1 MLTKPFT
8 YEGNTL
14 YVNLSTSAWG
24 YAYFTLIDQEGNRYS
39 SAEYFGNSTRKHI
52 RLPEDA
58 VAKNAGKP
66 VRLEVRLRDADF
78 YSFRFANE

>member
-14 YVNLSTSAWG
+14 YVNFSTSAWG
-24 YAYFTLIDQEGNRYS
+24 HAYFSLVDENNV
-39 SAEYFGNSTRKHI
+39 EYRSEEHFGNTTNRRI

-66 VRLEVRLRDADF
+66 VRLKVRLRDADF
-78 YSFRFANE
+78 YAFRFAAE